1 MNRLSAVA
9 AGDRRKNLTHNICPI
24 WTNVYRVVL
33 LLVAISAVGCGS
45 SNDDPNAELTRELLT
60 MQTQVQSN
68 LAEERQRLDQ
78 RQSAS
83 DDRNR
88 DLDARSRS
96 LDDRRDAI
104 DEELR
109 SIADRRH
116 RDPIIAASIV
126 QASTLLAATLPAL
139 VLVLLLRIALRSGG
153 EAVEAPPIELLAMRS
168 FADEPIRLLPA
179 IDPGDRTKRLSET
192 PRNHPPDAIEAGPPD
207 GKPDASDK
215 QPDTT

>member
-1 MNRLSAVA
+1 MTRRKVA
-9 AGDRRKNLTHNICPI
+9 ATSDRRRNPTHNIYPI
-24 WTNVYRVVL
+24 RTTAYRVVL
-33 LLVAISAVGCGS
+33 LLFAISAAGCDNS
-45 SNDDPNAELTRELLT
+45 DEDPNAELTRELLM
-60 MQTQVQSN
+60 MQTQVQSD
-68 LAEERQRLDQ
+68 LADERQRLDQ

-96 LDDRRDAI
+96 LDERRDAI

-109 SIADRRH
+109 LISDRRH

-126 QASTLLAATLPAL
+126 QVGTLLAATLPVL

-168 FADEPIRLLPA
+168 YAEEPIRLLPPV
-179 IDPGDRTKRLSET
+179 DEGGEPKRLAEPQRTQPS
-192 PRNHPPDAIEAGPPD
+192 DAIEAGPTD
-207 GKPDASDK
+207 GRHDASDN
-215 QPDTT
+215 QPATT

>member
-1 MNRLSAVA
+1 MTRTKVA
-9 AGDRRKNLTHNICPI
+9 ATGDRRRNPTHNIDPI
-24 WTNVYRVVL
+24 RTSVYRVVL
-33 LLVAISAVGCGS
+33 LLIVVAAAGCGS

-60 MQTQVQSN
+60 MQTQVQSD
-68 LAEERQRLDQ
+68 LANERQRLDQ
-78 RQSAS
+78 RQTAA

-88 DLDARSRS
+88 DLDDRSRS

-126 QASTLLAATLPAL
+126 QVGTLLAASLPVL
-139 VLVLLLRIALRSGG
+139 LLVLLLRIALRSGG

-179 IDPGDRTKRLSET
+179 FGSGGEPKRLTET
-192 PRNHPPDAIEAGPPD
+192 RTDHPPEATCVGPPN
-207 GKPDASDK
+207 GHPDASDD
-215 QPDTT
+215 QPATP

>member
-1 MNRLSAVA
+1 MNRSKA
-9 AGDRRKNLTHNICPI
+9 AAADGCRRNSTINIDSI
-24 WTNVYRVVL
+24 RMSVHLVL
-33 LLVAISAVGCGS
+33 LLLIAVVAAGCGS
-45 SNDDPNAELTRELLT
+45 SSDDPNTELTRELLA
-60 MQTQVQSN
+60 MQAQVQSD
-68 LAEERQRLDQ
+68 LADERQRLDK

-126 QASTLLAATLPAL
+126 QASTLLAATLPVL

>member
-1 MNRLSAVA
+1 MNRTKVA
-9 AGDRRKNLTHNICPI
+9 ATIDHRGNPTHDVYPI
-24 WTNVYRVVL
+24 RTTAYRVVL
-33 LLVAISAVGCGS
+33 LLFAISAAGCDNS
-45 SNDDPNAELTRELLT
+45 DEDPNAELTRELLM
-60 MQTQVQSN
+60 MQTQVQSD
-68 LAEERQRLDQ
+68 LADERQRLDR
-78 RQSAS
+78 RQSTA

-109 SIADRRH
+109 SIAERRH

-126 QASTLLAATLPAL
+126 QVGTLLAATLPVL

-168 FADEPIRLLPA
+168 YAEEPIRLLPA
-179 IDPGDRTKRLSET
+179 VDPGERPKRLTET
-192 PRNHPPDAIEAGPPD
+192 SRNHTPDAIEAGPPD
-207 GKPDASDK
+207 GRPDASDD
-215 QPDTT
+215 QPNTT